1 MTDAFPGVLLK
12 FLVRRQD
19 VSMREVRA
27 TASPPPP
34 PPPPPPPHFVFCFE
48 HSSASVFAYEP
59 QKKKHTKKTAGYPGY
74 DERGSTAIVFDT
86 RIITKSTKNFR
97 TVVAYLQRTA
107 IHVF

>member
-34 PPPPPPPHFVFCFE
+34 PHFVFCFE
-48 HSSASVFAYEP
+48 HGSASVFVYEP

>member
-34 PPPPPPPHFVFCFE
+34 PTSF
-48 HSSASVFAYEP
+48 SVSNTVQLQYSFTNHKRKNTP
-59 QKKKHTKKTAGYPGY
+59 KKQQFTLAMMNADQPLLLSIR
-74 DERGSTAIVFDT
+74 E
-86 RIITKSTKNFR
+86 
-97 TVVAYLQRTA
+97 
-107 IHVF
+107 

>member
-34 PPPPPPPHFVFCFE
+34 PPLHFVFCFE
-48 HSSASVFAYEP
+48 HGSASVFVYEP
-59 QKKKHTKKTAGYPGY
+59 QKKKHTKKTAVYPGY

>member
-27 TASPPPP
+27 TAS
-34 PPPPPPPHFVFCFE
+34 PPPHFVFCFE

-74 DERGSTAIVFDT
+74 DERRSTAIVFDT

>member
-1 MTDAFPGVLLK
+1 
-12 FLVRRQD
+12 
-19 VSMREVRA
+19 MREVRA

-34 PPPPPPPHFVFCFE
+34 PHFVFCFE
-48 HSSASVFAYEP
+48 HGSASVFVYEP
-59 QKKKHTKKTAGYPGY
+59 QKKKHTKKTAVYPGY

>member
-27 TASPPPP
+27 TVS
-34 PPPPPPPHFVFCFE
+34 PPPPPPHFVFCFE
-48 HSSASVFAYEP
+48 HGSASVFVYEP
-59 QKKKHTKKTAGYPGY
+59 QKKKHTKKTAVYPGY

>member
-19 VSMREVRA
+19 VSMREGGA
-27 TASPPPP
+27 TA
-34 PPPPPPPHFVFCFE
+34 PPPPPHFVFCFE

>member
-34 PPPPPPPHFVFCFE
+34 HFVFCFE

-59 QKKKHTKKTAGYPGY
+59 QKKKHTKKTASYPGY
-74 DERGSTAIVFDT
+74 DKRGSTAIVFDT

>member
-19 VSMREVRA
+19 VSMREVRP
-27 TASPPPP
+27 TAS
-34 PPPPPPPHFVFCFE
+34 PPPPPHFVFCFE

-74 DERGSTAIVFDT
+74 DERRSTAIVFDT

>member
-27 TASPPPP
+27 TASPPD
-34 PPPPPPPHFVFCFE
+34 FVFCFE
-48 HSSASVFAYEP
+48 HGSASVFVYEP

>member
-34 PPPPPPPHFVFCFE
+34 PHFVFCFE
-48 HSSASVFAYEP
+48 HGSASVFVYEP
-59 QKKKHTKKTAGYPGY
+59 QKKKHTKKTAVYPGY

>member
-27 TASPPPP
+27 TASPPP
-34 PPPPPPPHFVFCFE
+34 HFVFCFK
-48 HSSASVFAYEP
+48 HGSASVFVYEP
-59 QKKKHTKKTAGYPGY
+59 QKKKHTKKTAVYPGY

>member
-1 MTDAFPGVLLK
+1 MTDAFPGVKNLLK

-19 VSMREVRA
+19 VSMREMRTTAPPTSFSVVNTVQLQYSFTNHKRKNTPKKPQVTLA
-27 TASPPPP
+27 TMNAD
-34 PPPPPPPHFVFCFE
+34 
-48 HSSASVFAYEP
+48 
-59 QKKKHTKKTAGYPGY
+59 QTL
-74 DERGSTAIVFDT
+74 IVFDT